1 MVKVKEE
8 TCSVEDGA
16 VFLVL
21 PSGGGGKY
29 TTINFSRK
37 RRRDTYFLP
46 GKKKHWGQLSETER
60 GAFFT
65 LGSIKTTVMT

>member
-21 PSGGGGKY
+21 PSGGGGEIHNNK
-29 TTINFSRK
+29 
-37 RRRDTYFLP
+37 L
-46 GKKKHWGQLSETER
+46 Q
-60 GAFFT
+60 
-65 LGSIKTTVMT
+65 

>member
-1 MVKVKEE
+1 MVMVKEG

-16 VFLVL
+16 VFLL
-21 PSGGGGKY
+21 SSRGKIHNTKLQERKEKKY
-29 TTINFSRK
+29 LFFS
-37 RRRDTYFLP
+37 P
-46 GKKKHWGQLSETER
+46 CKKKHWGQLSETER

>member
-1 MVKVKEE
+1 M
-8 TCSVEDGA
+8 GG
-16 VFLVL
+16 
-21 PSGGGGKY
+21 GGGGKY